1 MSCIF
6 LIFLCP
12 QPVNDFSSWFLISSS
27 LWLLN
32 YYFSLGS
39 WSETIFLSNLRFLE
53 TFSIN
58 HFLEAVSFLFP
69 EVPDIT
75 VERLYSWSDF
85 TLGLLSFS
93 GSLLPPN
100 RYSRLHFSSFPC
112 GCYLLVPFSLLS
124 YRLTVNLLYLNDGY
138 RGEETP
144 RDRDEERRDP
154 RSNARKPTCW
164 INIVSV
170 SCGSMWYT
178 PCGKEINSWRA
189 YGYISIENAGPP
201 SRKTHMKIR

>member
-1 MSCIF
+1 MSG
-6 LIFLCP
+6 L
-12 QPVNDFSSWFLISSS
+12 
-27 LWLLN
+27 
-32 YYFSLGS
+32 YLGS
-39 WSETIFLSNLRFLE
+39 LHLMPGCDVFFLE
-53 TFSIN
+53 WFYLRVASCN
-58 HFLEAVSFLFP
+58 
-69 EVPDIT
+69 
-75 VERLYSWSDF
+75 
-85 TLGLLSFS
+85 
-93 GSLLPPN
+93 
-100 RYSRLHFSSFPC
+100 SRLHFSSFPC